1 MWAAQHYDV
10 HAVGITLSQNQVDYV
25 PEQVKARRLESRV
38 KVRLLATP

>member
-1 MWAAQHYDV
+1 V
-10 HAVGITLSQNQVDYV
+10 HAVGITLSQNQFDYL